1 MAKKLLKGKTKSGF
15 SFTIDPAKLYD
26 MRFIEALSEHEDMSD
41 HEALMFLP
49 KLLTMVLGD
58 EQKGKLY
65 HHIEKDGFVD
75 PAKVETELE
84 EIFKIANEKSAD
96 VKN

>member
-1 MAKKLLKGKTKSGF
+1 MAKKLLKGKTQSGF

-26 MRFIEALSEHEDMSD
+26 MRFIEALSEHEDMND

-75 PAKVETELE
+75 PQKVETELG
-84 EIFKIANEKSAD
+84 EIFKIASAKNEE